1 MVIAQDCE
9 APKVMIPV
17 VTSDA
22 PVTSGMSSVHL
33 LFI

>member
-9 APKVMIPV
+9 VPKVMIPV

-22 PVTSGMSSVHL
+22 PVTSGMSVHL